1 MLAGA
6 AGTTSP
12 APGRRERATP
22 TEGAPR
28 CRSLCL
34 VLTPPHTCPKS
45 GFHYRPSNTGKV
57 VCSKL
62 KPRELASPST
72 AAGIHSAEWM
82 PAAAACGCFK
92 RRTMERGERSAAAEW
107 ASCGTRAVWRWTAC
121 KRTGSAATSSSSA
134 KQPDKRSTTKGHVD
148 ARKISSCIP
157 PSLPRPQRSSER
169 ERVCVYLYTFR
180 GFGSCAKGCS

>member
-62 KPRELASPST
+62 KPPNSKVGPSD
-72 AAGIHSAEWM
+72 AG
-82 PAAAACGCFK
+82 
-92 RRTMERGERSAAAEW
+92 
-107 ASCGTRAVWRWTAC
+107 
-121 KRTGSAATSSSSA
+121 
-134 KQPDKRSTTKGHVD
+134 
-148 ARKISSCIP
+148 ARCM
-157 PSLPRPQRSSER
+157 
-169 ERVCVYLYTFR
+169 RVF
-180 GFGSCAKGCS
+180 

>member
-62 KPRELASPST
+62 KPRELAQLGGPPRWVRVSD
-72 AAGIHSAEWM
+72 AG
-82 PAAAACGCFK
+82 
-92 RRTMERGERSAAAEW
+92 
-107 ASCGTRAVWRWTAC
+107 
-121 KRTGSAATSSSSA
+121 
-134 KQPDKRSTTKGHVD
+134 
-148 ARKISSCIP
+148 ARCM
-157 PSLPRPQRSSER
+157 
-169 ERVCVYLYTFR
+169 RVF
-180 GFGSCAKGCS
+180 